1 MEKLNLPAFEP
12 NLRKMDGKIHIF
24 DPIRKKYLV
33 LSPEEWVRQ
42 YFLNFLIHHKNYPAS
57 LISMES
63 GLKYNERQKR
73 TDLVAYGPGMVPLLL
88 VECKA
93 PEIKITQ
100 KSFSQIASYF
110 SQVKAKYMVLTNG
123 LDHFCFRPEEKA
135 LKFEETIPDYQHA
148 ING

>member
-1 MEKLNLPAFEP
+1 MERLNLPPYEP
-12 NLRKMDGKIHIF
+12 DLQKLDGKIHIF

-42 YFLNFLIHHKNYPAS
+42 HFLNFLVHHKGYSAS
-57 LISMES
+57 LISMET
-63 GLKYNERQKR
+63 GLKYHERQKR
-73 TDLVAYGPGMVPLLL
+73 TDLIAYGPNMVPLLL

-100 KSFSQIASYF
+100 KSFAQISSYF
-110 SQVKAKYMVLTNG
+110 SKVKAKYMLLTNG
-123 LDHFCFRPEEKA
+123 KEHFCFRPDEKE
-135 LKFEETIPDYQHA
+135 LKFEASIPDYQQA